1 MTSQFMDE
9 QKLVEIVEEL
19 KADIYHKH
27 EVRSERELGILLQE
41 LKKAVEKDCQAS
53 LKGRSKPELSEDWY
67 R

>member
-1 MTSQFMDE
+1 MDE

-53 LKGRSKPELSEDWY
+53 NRTGSKPELNEDWY

>member
-9 QKLVEIVEEL
+9 EKLVEIVEEL

-41 LKKAVEKDCQAS
+41 LKKAVERDCQA
-53 LKGRSKPELSEDWY
+53 KGRSKPDLNEDWY

>member
-1 MTSQFMDE
+1 
-9 QKLVEIVEEL
+9 VEIVEEI

-41 LKKAVEKDCQAS
+41 LKKAVEKDCQA
-53 LKGRSKPELSEDWY
+53 KGRSKPDLNEDWY